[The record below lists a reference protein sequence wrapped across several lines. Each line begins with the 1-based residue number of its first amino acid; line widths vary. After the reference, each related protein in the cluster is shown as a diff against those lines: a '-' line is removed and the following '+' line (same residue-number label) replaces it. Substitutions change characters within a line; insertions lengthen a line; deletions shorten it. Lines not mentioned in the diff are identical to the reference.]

1 MQLSGDD
8 HTLLETLKTEIANVN
23 ATRIGVAVSGGGDS
37 IALLLLLAAL
47 SADSNITVEAI
58 TVDHGL
64 REGSAEEAEFVQQT
78 CKGLSVPHAIARWG
92 AWNKSGNLQAAA
104 RDARYRLIAEWAQ
117 RRELDVVCIGH
128 TQDDVA
134 ETFLMRLGRESGVDG
149 LARMQSGFERNGVQ
163 FLRPLLDV
171 SRESLRTYLRGKEQ
185 TWREDPSNENDA
197 FGRVRARR
205 ALRVLDDIG
214 LSSAALA
221 QVAGNMADAK
231 VTLQQATSRFA
242 QPAVVED
249 AGDLLIDPAT
259 FRLETVELR
268 RRLLSAMLVWM
279 VPSDYPPRRSALAE
293 LDAAI
298 LDQRTFSIGGC
309 LVFSKAKE
317 IRVTR
322 EFNAVRDLI
331 EHSPNWDR
339 WIISGPWQVGME
351 VRALGEPALAG
362 LENWRDTG
370 LKRQTLMASPSVWY
384 DGQLVAA
391 PLAGSYDGWQATLKS
406 ANFHESLSSA

>member
-1 MQLSGDD
+1 MQLSSEDQK
-8 HTLLETLKTEIANVN
+8 LLETLKTEIANAN

-37 IALLLLLAAL
+37 IALLLLMAGL
-47 SADSNITVEAI
+47 SSETNITVEAI

-92 AWNKSGNLQAAA
+92 AWNKAGNLQAAA
-104 RDARYRLIAEWAQ
+104 REARYRLIAEWAQ

-171 SRESLRTYLRGKEQ
+171 SRDDLREFLKGRDQ

-205 ALRVLDDIG
+205 ALKVLDDIG
-214 LSSAALA
+214 LSASALA
-221 QVAGNMADAK
+221 QVAGNMSDAK
-231 VTLQQATSRFA
+231 ATLQEATAQFA
-242 QPAVVED
+242 GSAVIED
-249 AGDLLIDPAT
+249 AGDLLIDPAK
-259 FRLETVELR
+259 FRHETVELR

-298 LDQRTFSIGGC
+298 LDERTFSIGGC

-317 IRVTR
+317 IRVSR
-322 EFNAVRDLI
+322 EYNAVRDLI

-362 LENWRDTG
+362 LQDWRDVG

-384 DGQLVAA
+384 DGQLIAA
-391 PLAGSYDGWQATLKS
+391 PLAGSYDGWDAALKLS
-406 ANFHESLSSA
+406 DFHESLRTA